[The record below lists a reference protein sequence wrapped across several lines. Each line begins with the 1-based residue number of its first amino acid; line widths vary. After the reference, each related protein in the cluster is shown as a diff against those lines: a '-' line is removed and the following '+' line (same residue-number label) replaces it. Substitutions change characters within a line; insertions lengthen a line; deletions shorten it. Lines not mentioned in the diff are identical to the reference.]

1 MAKTSPGLRVT
12 LRQPPS
18 SLLWHPKNV
27 GLKRNSKRLFL
38 KYSAMQKQYS
48 ALKVENFANTMK
60 TRTEMMARDA
70 K

>member
-1 MAKTSPGLRVT
+1 
-12 LRQPPS
+12 
-18 SLLWHPKNV
+18 
-27 GLKRNSKRLFL
+27 
-38 KYSAMQKQYS
+38 MQKQYS